1 MARPAF
7 APEQE
12 VRFAVVMYG
21 GVSLAIYI
29 NGVVQE
35 LFRMVR
41 ATAPEYELAAQ
52 LFSGQAYFDS
62 DDLSGTERVY
72 RELGQ
77 RLRASGAVD
86 DESADPSRAEIR
98 TRFVVDILSG
108 SSAGGI
114 NAIFL
119 AKAIANQ
126 QDIAGLRDLWIKEA
140 DIGALVNDRQS
151 YKDVSGLKPQAPP
164 RSLLNSGRL
173 YVRALETLRRMA
185 ATEQSVEDK
194 FSPAYAEELD
204 LAVTTTDLRGIQL
217 PIQLQDQV
225 VYEARHRNVIRFVYA
240 GPHATGDPRNDFDE
254 GKDELLAF
262 AARCTSAFPFAFEPG
277 VARDLPDGDGLSLG
291 DWDQFF
297 PDYATRGYDWPTYA
311 FADGGYLDNKPFSYA
326 TEALRR
332 RRADVPVQRKLLYI
346 EPDPSGEPLAP
357 GEPPKED
364 KSLDTVPDAIDTVVK
379 AMTLPRAETIRDDI
393 QAVVERNRTVRRI
406 RELTLDLRETILE
419 GDDPLDGIHYLP
431 PGLDDKQVEGALS
444 CPQLMYT
451 PYIRLRVEMVV
462 DDLAT
467 AYVRLAGGQVDSD
480 EVEAA
485 RILIRRLVDREWG
498 DKREQGSRRRAFL
511 AEHDVRFRL
520 RRIAFVQDRINVL
533 LRDQRLERDAAL
545 VELKVELNNVF
556 VDLRRLARAARRR
569 PAKGSAAQTEE
580 EGERGGQLAEIAR
593 KARMNTEL
601 LTAVLRAPTEDDLPV
616 AQEFERSMRQL
627 LEVASLHL
635 STGLRAA
642 DVDVFNA
649 LGGTPLLTDYYRR
662 FESFDMVMLPLT
674 YPGLEEV
681 NPVDVVRIAPE
692 DATGLISEGEESRRK
707 LAGVSLGHFGGFM
720 DRAWRR
726 NDLMWG
732 RLDGAERILEA
743 LLPAGELRNRL
754 RDDAFAAII
763 REELVDQDA
772 GPLTDLLAGALGADV
787 DADRMV
793 LDSLHDERTPVQD
806 RMALLAALQA
816 LPDAKL
822 LKEFR
827 ARYEVPRQLDPQASM
842 SVAGRATDV
851 GGKVLEVA
859 SKRRSVPTKPAF
871 WLARLGRLLWGV
883 AEVSLPGG
891 KRIRLPL
898 LLFRH
903 WTFMAVLLGIILI
916 LAGALGVEAA
926 QRVGWILLIAAVV
939 ARVAT
944 WIAGAAMTEP
954 PAALADRA
962 PPSSPVRRAPPGAPR
977 RRLSWLALPAAVALL
992 IAAAWVDDS
1001 PWSWVLAVAG
1011 AAVLVVGFL
1020 LAVPHRRR
1028 LWAAGAVAALVIF
1041 AFAALE
1047 LGHIDEDADAAAAKL
1062 PGDSQSGVEGAVRDG
1077 WDALWPWDE
1086 GDGGD
1091 GGGDVDIVVDIDVPP
1106 GDTVVVPPGLS
1117 SAELDELR
1125 DAIAELREDERNE
1138 VPARLLSNILAG
1150 VPGAV
1155 GAFSAW
1161 LQTARGLTA
1170 DVAGLALGVLGRVG
1184 VRASIS
1190 PTLNVKG
1197 PAFSLGGVNL
1207 GFSPTFALGG
1217 IRLTVDG
1224 GGGQPGPGPRK
1235 ARRRVERLYADQSFE
1250 VGESTLTETA
1260 RQRLVFLR
1268 ERIAREPGTVRR
1280 IAIHGY
1286 ADLLGRPDDNDELS
1300 RERARAVKEVLLTG
1314 LRFPEGVVRV
1324 RPHGE
1329 ARKIAVAEPDGWRAY
1344 DRRAEVV
1351 IVTVR

>member
-52 LFSGQAYFDS
+52 LYSGDAYFHQ
-62 DDLSGTERVY
+62 DDLRGTERVY

-77 RLRASGAVD
+77 RLRASGDVD
-86 DESADPSRAEIR
+86 DEPADPGSAAIR
-98 TRFVVDILSG
+98 TRFVIDILSG

-126 QDIAGLRDLWIKEA
+126 QDIAGLRQLWIKEA
-140 DIGALVNDRQS
+140 DIGALVNDGQS
-151 YKDVSGLKPQAPP
+151 YSDVSGLKRQVPP
-164 RSLLNSGRL
+164 RSLLNSGRF
-173 YVRALETLRRMA
+173 YVRALETLGKMARR
-185 ATEQSVEDK
+185 EKSPDDK

-217 PIQLQDQV
+217 PIQLHDQV
-225 VYEARHRNVIRFVYA
+225 VYEARHRNVLRFVYA
-240 GPHATGDPRNDFDE
+240 GPRATGEPRNDFDADN
-254 GKDELLAF
+254 DELLAF

-277 VARDLPDGDGLSLG
+277 VARDLPDGDDLSFG
-291 DWDQFF
+291 DWDRFF
-297 PDYATRGYDWPTYA
+297 PDYATHGYDWPTYA

-332 RRADVPVQRKLLYI
+332 RRADVPVKRKLLYV

-357 GEPPKED
+357 GEAPKEG
-364 KSLDTVPDAIDTVVK
+364 KSLDTVPDALDTVVK

-393 QAVVERNRTVRRI
+393 QAVIERNRTVRRI
-406 RELTLDLRETILE
+406 RELTLDLRDTILSD
-419 GDDPLDGIHYLP
+419 DDPLDGIHDLP
-431 PGLDDKQVEGALS
+431 PGLDDDKVEGAVS

-451 PYIRLRVEMVV
+451 PYIRLRVEMVI

-467 AYVRLAGGQVDSD
+467 AYVRLGGGHPDSD

-485 RILIRRLVDREWG
+485 RILIHRMVEREWG
-498 DKREQGSRRRAFL
+498 RRRRAFL

-520 RRIAFVQDRINVL
+520 RRIAFIQDRINVL
-533 LRDQRLERDAAL
+533 LRDQRLERDADL
-545 VELKVELNNVF
+545 VELKRDLNDVF
-556 VDLRRLARAARRR
+556 VDLRRLARVARRR
-569 PAKGSAAQTEE
+569 PTTAETADTSDHAVE
-580 EGERGGQLAEIAR
+580 LAEIAGR
-593 KARMNTEL
+593 ARMSAEEL
-601 LTAVLRAPTEDDLPV
+601 TDVLRAPSEDQAP
-616 AQEFERSMRQL
+616 EPPGFEQSIRQL
-627 LEVASLHL
+627 LEVASAYL
-635 STGLRAA
+635 SDGLRAA
-642 DVDVFNA
+642 DVDLLDA
-649 LGGTPLLTDYYRR
+649 LAGTPLLADYYRR

-681 NPVDVVRIAPE
+681 NPVDVMRIAPE
-692 DATGLISEGEESRRK
+692 DATGLISEGKESRRK

-720 DRAWRR
+720 DRTWRR

-743 LLPAGELRNRL
+743 LLPAGDVRDGLRER
-754 RDDAFAAII
+754 AFAAII

-793 LDSLHDERTPVQD
+793 LDSLHDERAPVGE
-806 RMALLAALQA
+806 RTALLDALKD
-816 LPDAKL
+816 LPDHEL
-822 LKEFR
+822 LAQFR
-827 ARYEVPRQLDPQASM
+827 ASYEVPRQLDPQASV
-842 SVAGRATDV
+842 SIAGRAANV
-851 GGKVLEVA
+851 GGKVLENA

-871 WLARLGRLLWGV
+871 WVARLGRLLWGV
-883 AEVSLPGG
+883 AEVAVPGG
-891 KRIRLPL
+891 KRIRLPV

-939 ARVAT
+939 TRILV

-954 PAALADRA
+954 PATLVGAG
-962 PPSSPVRRAPPGAPR
+962 PSTSLPR
-977 RRLSWLALPAAVALL
+977 RVSWLALLAGAALL
-992 IAAAWVDDS
+992 VAAGWVDES
-1001 PWSWVLAVAG
+1001 PWSWLLLAAG
-1011 AAVLVVGFL
+1011 VAVLILGFIL
-1020 LAVPHRRR
+1020 VFPHRRR
-1028 LWAAGAVAALVIF
+1028 LWGAAAAAALVIF
-1041 AFAALE
+1041 ALAALE
-1047 LGHIDEDADAAAAKL
+1047 FGHLDEDADAVASKL
-1062 PGDSQSGVEGAVRDG
+1062 PGDSQSGVEGTVRDV
-1077 WDALWPWDE
+1077 WDAIWPWDE
-1086 GDGGD
+1086 GG
-1091 GGGDVDIVVDIDVPP
+1091 GGGDDDTIVLVPP
-1106 GDTVVVPPGLS
+1106 SLS
-1117 SAELDELR
+1117 PEDLDELE
-1125 DAIAELREDERNE
+1125 DAIADLREDQRNAE
-1138 VPARLLSNILAG
+1138 AARLLSNILAG

-1161 LQTARGLTA
+1161 LQAAHGLTA
-1170 DVAGLALGVLGRVG
+1170 EVAGVALAVLGRVG
-1184 VRASIS
+1184 VRASLS
-1190 PTLNVKG
+1190 PTFNFDG
-1197 PAFSLGGVNL
+1197 PVFSLGGVDL

-1217 IRLTVDG
+1217 IRVRVEPGDG
-1224 GGGQPGPGPRK
+1224 RPDPTPTAAG
-1235 ARRRVERLYADQSFE
+1235 RRVERFYADQSFE
-1250 VGESTLTETA
+1250 VGESTLTEPA

-1268 ERIAREPGTVRR
+1268 ERIARNPGIVQR

-1286 ADLLGRPDDNDELS
+1286 ADMLGRSDENDELS
-1300 RERARAVKEVLLTG
+1300 RERVRAVRKVLLTG
-1314 LRFPEGVVRV
+1314 LRFSEDVVRV
-1324 RPHGE
+1324 VPHGE
-1329 ARKIAVAEPDGWRAY
+1329 ARKIAVAKSDRWRAY